1 MKNFRIVIVG
11 CLFIFG
17 IPWVLLVLGW
27 SIPALLEEVLSL
39 RQIMDVELLVQV
51 LAGFALWLVW
61 AFGVASVVFECFH
74 RVRGDTTRSSDRLV
88 GHAAAAFVLA
98 LWVLVAE
105 PRPMVTSTDG
115 GEPATSVVL
124 DASQDEIPPKH
135 DQRISTSFALT
146 ALLAVYELKMQRK
159 LQRSNQGMN
168 QIPISKSSQM
178 LLSSLKYLRATGEVL
193 PVTLIGNRDR
203 HQGDVYVPIGISE
216 GNVVLIPICDEDT
229 IWVQSNGES
238 ETELVRQYLSCVIEA
253 HGMSPASFLSGSA
266 ETATIRITQASDH
279 WIVDP
284 ANCLFKP
291 FWLNHKDA
299 QKLTVLN
306 YELQQPLRPEPIE
319 KFHMGLDDWKICV
332 RLMGPLEVAD
342 RQWQTINFEKSKSA
356 ELLAWLVLHRDRPTR
371 IAARTAL
378 WEMSVQDATFNNVI
392 SGVRRAINLDNQPLL
407 TRGAHDVLRIQ
418 PEVVTDYDI
427 LQRSIHNVR
436 QVADDQTFSEVKM
449 ALELVRDLPFAGQ
462 DFVWADTEG
471 ITSNIVLTIVTGALM
486 LAEHSMNKG
495 DIDGVFWATGQG
507 LKALRGHEALI
518 AMRMKAHAQQR
529 NVSGINAEWQAYERL
544 RVAEDHFLDRKEN
557 ELAKLREVLLTSA

>member
-17 IPWVLLVLGW
+17 IPWALLVLGW

-105 PRPMVTSTDG
+105 PRSIATTSTG
-115 GEPATSVVL
+115 SEPFTAVVL
-124 DASQDEIPPKH
+124 SESDEAIPAKQ
-135 DQRISTSFALT
+135 DQRVAMSIAIT
-146 ALLAVYELKMQRK
+146 ALLAIYELKLQRK
-159 LQRSNQGMN
+159 LQRSKQCMN
-168 QIPISKSSQM
+168 LIPLSKPSQM
-178 LLSSLKYLRATGEVL
+178 LLSSMKYLRATREEL
-193 PVTLIGNRDR
+193 PVTLIGNRD
-203 HQGDVYVPIGISE
+203 GEYADAYVPIGISE

-229 IWVQSNGES
+229 IWVQSNSES
-238 ETELVRQYLSCVIEA
+238 ETELVRQYLSCAMEA
-253 HGMSPASFLSGSA
+253 HGLNPASVLSEIA

-291 FWLNHKDA
+291 FWLTQLDA
-299 QKLTVLN
+299 EKLTVLTT
-306 YELQQPLRPEPIE
+306 ELHQPLRMEPTGSVH
-319 KFHMGLDDWKICV
+319 FGVNDWKICV
-332 RLMGPLEVAD
+332 RLMGPLEVTD

-518 AMRMKAHAQQR
+518 ALRMKAHAQQR

-557 ELAKLREVLLTSA
+557 ELAKLREALLTSA